1 MFTEN
6 LIGDQLYPRGEVLV
20 DCIARVKD
28 TEDDL
33 RRDLMEIGLTYS
45 SKDPRQIQT
54 RDFVRKFIKDR
65 GILAHLVENEQ
76 PVKVLTISINGCCIS
91 DNVYIAAAGK
101 RKVQFPTIDNIAR
114 ALERNIWSL

>member
-1 MFTEN
+1 
-6 LIGDQLYPRGEVLV
+6 
-20 DCIARVKD
+20 
-28 TEDDL
+28 
-33 RRDLMEIGLTYS
+33 MEIGLTYS

-76 PVKVLTISINGCCIS
+76 PVKAPTISIDGCCIS
-91 DNVYIAAAGK
+91 DNIYTAATNR
-101 RKVQFPTIDNIAR
+101 RKIKFPTMDDIAQ

>member
-1 MFTEN
+1 
-6 LIGDQLYPRGEVLV
+6 
-20 DCIARVKD
+20 
-28 TEDDL
+28 
-33 RRDLMEIGLTYS
+33 MEIGLTYS

-76 PVKVLTISINGCCIS
+76 PVKAPTISINGCCIS
-91 DNVYIAAAGK
+91 EDVYTAAAGK
-101 RKVQFPTIDNIAR
+101 ERAKFPTMNDIAQ

>member
-1 MFTEN
+1 
-6 LIGDQLYPRGEVLV
+6 
-20 DCIARVKD
+20 
-28 TEDDL
+28 
-33 RRDLMEIGLTYS
+33 MEIGLTYS

-101 RKVQFPTIDNIAR
+101 KKVQFPTIDNIAR

>member
-1 MFTEN
+1 
-6 LIGDQLYPRGEVLV
+6 
-20 DCIARVKD
+20 
-28 TEDDL
+28 
-33 RRDLMEIGLTYS
+33 MEIGLTYS

-76 PVKVLTISINGCCIS
+76 PVKAPTISINGCCIS